1 MIAFVIIFAHRRSL
15 PDLAGCADFLQA
27 CFQFGCCIIM
37 KKIGIDDDGFGHCCF
52 RKYFSIFSTFLF
64 LFRI

>member
-1 MIAFVIIFAHRRSL
+1 LAVFSFFAKTEREWVNEREFVENT
-15 PDLAGCADFLQA
+15 DD
-27 CFQFGCCIIM
+27 IM